1 MAIGKESI
9 MRAVNANNI
18 TKDSNVAFEKTQTE
32 EKPISKEMNKKS
44 APRKPKKQVNKTI
57 VKPSNQ
63 VISNIKSDLPTYLL

>member
-18 TKDSNVAFEKTQTE
+18 TKDSNLALETTKTEK
-32 EKPISKEMNKKS
+32 KPISKETNKKNT
-44 APRKPKKQVNKTI
+44 PRKPNKQVNKI
-57 VKPSNQ
+57 NVKSTNQ

>member
-18 TKDSNVAFEKTQTE
+18 TKDSNVTFEKTQTE
-32 EKPISKEMNKKS
+32 EKPISKEINIKS
-44 APRKPKKQVNKTI
+44 ASRKPKKQVNETI
-57 VKPSNQ
+57 AKPSNQ